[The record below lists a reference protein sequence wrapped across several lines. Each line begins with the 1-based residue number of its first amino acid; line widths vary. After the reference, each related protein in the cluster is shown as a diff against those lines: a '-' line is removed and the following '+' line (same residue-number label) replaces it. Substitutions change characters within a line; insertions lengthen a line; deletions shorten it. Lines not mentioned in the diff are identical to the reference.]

1 MQINVLKSKIHK
13 VKVSGCELNYVG
25 SITIDESLVD
35 AANLVIGE
43 KVQVV
48 NINNGER
55 LETYVING
63 KKNSGEITLNGPAA
77 RKVQKGDEI
86 IIISYCTLDFEEA
99 KKFKPTILFPKNN
112 FLK

>member
-1 MQINVLKSKIHK
+1 MQINLLKSKIYKDK
-13 VKVSGCELNYVG
+13 VTGCELNYVG

-48 NINNGER
+48 NINNGDR

-112 FLK
+112 FL